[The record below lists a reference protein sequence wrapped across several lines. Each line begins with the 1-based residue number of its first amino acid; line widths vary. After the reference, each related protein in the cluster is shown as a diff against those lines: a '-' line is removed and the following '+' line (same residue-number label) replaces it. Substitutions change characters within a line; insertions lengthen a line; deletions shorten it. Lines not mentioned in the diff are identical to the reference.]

1 MVKLDKKIYRKSDIL
16 EIVFGVIAGIVASL
30 GMGGGT
36 ILILLLDLFTK
47 LNQHTVQATNLIF
60 FIFVAITSGIINSKR
75 NLLNKKIII
84 KYSLLGGIG
93 AFIGAKL
100 ANIVNSKSLKKYF
113 GSFLLT
119 IAIFEVYE
127 FFKQY
132 KKDK

>member
-1 MVKLDKKIYRKSDIL
+1 M

-113 GSFLLT
+113 GYFLLI